1 MKKRVKREGMKR
13 LPASQSAVRSKR
25 KKKNRLALTY
35 TGRAVSGE
43 PPRLIDISSDP
54 ANIFWQS
61 GHVDAIA
68 NGGAT
73 PDQCNTFWAGNND
86 GESAG
91 FGACNM
97 AEGLGRALEL
107 AAEGGTSLCYMKSFP
122 SQENLE
128 AGGLSLV
135 SGSLP
140 DNDVTKIFSPGQEP
154 RIIRV
159 DIAGFP
165 SFGEEEEGE
174 QDHSIFIRVSPKADT
189 FFYKAELWFCDGIG
203 QSAAVSGT
211 DVIEIENS
219 GRITSRNENT
229 GPGGEA
235 FYSEFEG
242 FLRPAKGGALQYDKD
257 RPRTAEAGFASN
269 QDSFKVEMELK
280 GRQVELKTRSGGG
293 DAPFLNSAIMR
304 FSGNSPEEVRFRD
317 GAFNSIFNGD
327 DGLSGTAEW
336 RDTYYAAAPESP
348 LVNKVQSQEEMSA
361 DSFFQS
367 GPDTNFD
374 FSAYSCGVT
383 PDIHVSLDFSNQT
396 LLASVADCQPQTFRN
411 LDFCFGNSAIST
423 AQQEFSN
430 SCSGGI

>member
-1 MKKRVKREGMKR
+1 MRRVTLVPTFVLTLIILVSASLITTPTLHADSIRSESSVRALSEKERRQRTKRRVRGRLEREGMKR
-13 LPASQSAVRSKR
+13 LPATQSAVRSKR
-25 KKKNRLALTY
+25 KRKNRLALTH

-43 PPRLIDISSDP
+43 PPLLIEIPSDS
-54 ANIFWQS
+54 ANIFWQP

-73 PDQCNTFWAGNND
+73 PVQCNNFWAGNND

-128 AGGLSLV
+128 TGGLSLV

-159 DIAGFP
+159 DIANFP
-165 SFGEEEEGE
+165 SFGDEEEGE
-174 QDHSIFIRVSPKADT
+174 QEHSIFVLVSPKSEA
-189 FFYKAELWFCDGIG
+189 FFYKAELWFCDGMG

-269 QDSFKVEMELK
+269 EDSFKVEMELK

-293 DAPFLNSAIMR
+293 DAPFRNSAIMR

-317 GAFNSIFNGD
+317 GAFNSIF
-327 DGLSGTAEW
+327 
-336 RDTYYAAAPESP
+336 
-348 LVNKVQSQEEMSA
+348 K
-361 DSFFQS
+361 SF
-367 GPDTNFD
+367 
-374 FSAYSCGVT
+374 
-383 PDIHVSLDFSNQT
+383 
-396 LLASVADCQPQTFRN
+396 R
-411 LDFCFGNSAIST
+411 
-423 AQQEFSN
+423 
-430 SCSGGI
+430 